1 MGWRTKIGPVS
12 SGIGRCLPVRASI
25 TVMNHAHGGV
35 LGMRGTKDRRR
46 TKSVHGMF
54 RRAWGRMALR
64 PLAWSLC
71 VGLLGVASAQ
81 VVPDRNAPNGEQPTV
96 LGASNGVPVVNI
108 QTPSPGGVSRNAY
121 QQFDVDRQGAI
132 LNNARGAAQTQLGGW
147 ILGNPHLSGGSARV
161 ILNEVH
167 SVNPSQLRGYIEVG
181 GQRAQVVI
189 ANPAGIDCDG
199 CGFINANRATLTTGT
214 PQFSGNT
221 LDAYR
226 VRDGKVRIFGRGL
239 DASQKDYAEILA
251 RSVEINAGIW
261 ANQLRVVTGPNTV
274 QASDGSVRCTESAPA
289 GSKPAYALD
298 IAQLGGMYAG
308 KIFLIGTEAG
318 LGVRNAGTLGAQ
330 AGDLVVTTAEGRL
343 ENRGTLQARGN
354 TQIDAHS
361 DVQNGGVISAG
372 RALHVQTAGTLDNQ
386 QGQLNAGRLDI
397 AAQALRNTG
406 GRIEQVGAQALAIR
420 AQTLDNH
427 GQGQIG
433 VAEVPAQPSGSAS
446 AGPASGPSGT
456 GSQTVPGGNGAN
468 RDANDQPA
476 LPALADGQ
484 ITIAE
489 TLDNSGGTVRAGGA
503 ISAQAARLSTTE

>member
-1 MGWRTKIGPVS
+1 
-12 SGIGRCLPVRASI
+12 
-25 TVMNHAHGGV
+25 
-35 LGMRGTKDRRR
+35 MRGTKDRRG

-96 LGASNGVPVVNI
+96 LGASNGVPVVDI

-121 QQFDVDRQGAI
+121 RQFDVDRQGAI
-132 LNNARGAAQTQLGGW
+132 LNNARGAVQTQLGGW
-147 ILGNPHLSGGSARV
+147 ILGNPHLSGGSAKV

-167 SVNPSQLRGYIEVG
+167 SANPSQLRGYIEVG

-214 PQFSGNT
+214 PEFNGNT

-239 DASQKDYAEILA
+239 DASQTDYAEILA

-274 QASDGSVRCTESAPA
+274 QASDGSVRSTDSTPT

-308 KIFLIGTEAG
+308 KIFLIGTEDG

-330 AGDLVVTTAEGRL
+330 AGDLVVTAEGRL

-354 TQIDAHS
+354 TRIDAHS
-361 DVQNGGVISAG
+361 DVQNRGVISAS

-386 QGQLNAGRLDI
+386 QGQLNAGV
-397 AAQALRNTG
+397 N
-406 GRIEQVGAQALAIR
+406 
-420 AQTLDNH
+420 
-427 GQGQIG
+427 
-433 VAEVPAQPSGSAS
+433 
-446 AGPASGPSGT
+446 
-456 GSQTVPGGNGAN
+456 NGIKMT
-468 RDANDQPA
+468 P
-476 LPALADGQ
+476 
-484 ITIAE
+484 
-489 TLDNSGGTVRAGGA
+489 
-503 ISAQAARLSTTE
+503 